1 MFSGDLAE
9 MAVFAAVV
17 NEGSFTAGARRL
29 GVTKQSVSE
38 RITRL
43 EQRLGVQLLVRTTR
57 ALRLTEA
64 GTRYHEACAAIVVQA
79 EQADREA
86 RSAQQHATGLV
97 RVTSP
102 VGLAAPLLVPV
113 AREFRRLHPGVRLD
127 LIFDETVV
135 DLVRSGIDLAIRAG
149 SIESSATLIAKRL
162 FESVRV
168 VVASPAYLA
177 EHARPTEPRELE
189 RLPCVTRR
197 HNDTWLIDG
206 ERIEVASALTVNT
219 FEAAREVALAGVAIA
234 QVPAP
239 IVSDDLRAGRLQS
252 LLRPTRGIVFTAL
265 WPSKRLPAR
274 VRLFQELLAQ
284 RATQLGESIDAIVR

>member
-17 NEGSFTAGARRL
+17 HEGSFTAGARRL
-29 GVTKQSVSE
+29 GITKQSVSE
-38 RITRL
+38 RVTRL

-64 GTRYHEACAAIVVQA
+64 GTRYHEACAAIVTQA

-86 RSAQQHATGLV
+86 RSAQQHATGVV

-113 AREFRRLHPGVRLD
+113 AREFRRLHPGVRLE
-127 LIFDETVV
+127 LVFDETVV

-149 SIESSATLIAKRL
+149 SIESSASLIAKRL
-162 FESVRV
+162 FHSVRV
-168 VVASPAYLA
+168 VVASPAFLA
-177 EHARPTEPRELE
+177 EHPRPAEPHALE
-189 RLPCVTRR
+189 ALPCVTRR
-197 HNDTWLIDG
+197 HNDTWQIDT
-206 ERIEVASALTVNT
+206 ERVAIEGSLTVNT
-219 FEAAREVALAGVAIA
+219 FEAARDVALAGVAIA

-239 IVSDDLRAGRLQS
+239 IVAEDIRAGRLQV
-252 LLRPTRGIVFTAL
+252 LLRPTRGIAFTAL
-265 WPSKRLPAR
+265 WPSKRLPVR

-284 RATQLGESIDAIVR
+284 RATQLAESIDALVR